1 MAGESD
7 TIGRPVVGDNPIAGD
22 VFRPLVLGIDAGGT
36 MTDTFV
42 VAEDGA
48 FALGKAATTPADESV
63 GFIESALDAALQRGI
78 DPDRLFPDLS
88 VVLYAGTTML
98 NTLLSRTG
106 KRLGVITTKGFEDAV
121 QMGRGMQIW
130 AGYSYADRLHAVT
143 HVHPDPLVPRDRM
156 LGVTERVDMFGD
168 VVMPLYEHEVVAAAE
183 RLLAEEVEAIC
194 VSFLFS
200 FVNPAHER
208 RAADILRD
216 VLAEHGAELPVYLAH
231 EVRPVLRE
239 HSRMNSTLIEAY
251 AAAPVRQQLFNV
263 EASVHERGFPSP
275 LQTVLSYGGL
285 ANIRYPRLHETLI
298 SGPVGGVLGA
308 KFIGDIIG
316 EQNLI
321 VTDLGGT
328 SFDIGAITQGV
339 IPIDSE
345 PVLARFKLSLPTI
358 ALDSIGAGCGTIV
371 KVDPLTHRIELGP
384 ESAGSEPGPVCF
396 DRGGERVTVAD
407 CDLLLGY
414 LNPLNFLGGKV
425 ILNPEKA
432 EQAVREQV
440 TDVLSVDLHEGCE
453 GVVKLLEAEARMAI
467 QEVITS
473 RGYNPSSYVCMGYG
487 GAGPLHLAGY
497 SRGLDFKAVM
507 TFPFAA
513 AFSAFGCT
521 TADFLHRYSE
531 SVRIELPAE
540 PSADDLAEADAQID
554 AMWKRLQSQAR
565 EEFGAE
571 GADVDELDFSHLA
584 MMRYA
589 VQLDDLEVT
598 CPGAATS
605 PAAELIERFEDLY
618 ERINRRVAKYRKG
631 GFLISEVGLFAR
643 IRTPK
648 PVFPTVEL
656 GEREPGRAAHKGTRQ
671 MYADGEWH
679 EAQIWEM
686 DELRPGNVIDGPSI
700 VEHSMT
706 TLVVPLGM
714 RVSMDERGFLWLSEP
729 G

>member
-1 MAGESD
+1 LAG
-7 TIGRPVVGDNPIAGD
+7 THAIGRDG
-22 VFRPLVLGIDAGGT
+22 FRPLVLGIDAGGT
-36 MTDTFV
+36 MTDTFL

-48 FALGKAATTPADESV
+48 FALGKAATTPADESI
-63 GFIESALDAALQRGI
+63 GFIESALDAASQSGVA
-78 DPDRLFPDLS
+78 PETLFPELS

-143 HVHPDPLVPRDRM
+143 HVHPEPLVPRERVV
-156 LGVTERVDMFGD
+156 GATERVDMFGD
-168 VVMPLYEHEVVAAAE
+168 VVVPLYEHEVAAAAN
-183 RLLAEEVEAIC
+183 RLLADEVEAIC

-208 RAADILRD
+208 RAAEIVRG
-216 VLAEHGAELPVYLAH
+216 VLAGHGLELPVFLAH

-239 HSRMNSTLIEAY
+239 HSRLNSTLIEAY
-251 AAAPVRQQLFNV
+251 AASPVRRQLFNV
-263 EASVHERGFPSP
+263 EESVHERGFPSP

-339 IPIDSE
+339 IPIESE

-371 KVDPLTHRIELGP
+371 KVDPVTRRIELGP

-407 CDLLLGY
+407 CDLLLGR
-414 LNPLNFLGGKV
+414 LNPLNFLGGKIV
-425 ILNPEKA
+425 LDVEKA
-432 EQAVREQV
+432 ERAVREQV
-440 TDVLSVDLHEGCE
+440 TDVLGVDLYDGCE

-467 QEVITS
+467 QEVVTS

-497 SRGLDFKAVM
+497 TRGLDFKAVM

-531 SVRIELPAE
+531 SARIELSPE
-540 PSADDLAEADAQID
+540 PSAEELAAADARIE
-554 AMWKRLQSQAR
+554 ALWKRLERQAR
-565 EEFGAE
+565 AEFAAE
-571 GADVDELDFSHLA
+571 GADVGALAFERFA

-589 VQLDDLEVT
+589 VQLDDLEIT
-598 CPGAATS
+598 CPQTRPS
-605 PAAELIERFEDLY
+605 PAAELVERFEDLY

-631 GFLISEVGLFAR
+631 GYLIGELGLFAR
-643 IRTPK
+643 IPTPK
-648 PVFPTVEL
+648 PVFPRHEK
-656 GEREPGRAAHKGTRQ
+656 GGREPSRAARKGTRE
-671 MYADGEWH
+671 MYADGTWQ
-679 EAQIWEM
+679 EARIWEM
-686 DELRPGNVIDGPSI
+686 DELRPGNVVEGPAI

-706 TLVVPLGM
+706 TLVVPAAM
-714 RVSMDERGFLWLSEP
+714 RVSMDDRGFLWLSEQR
-729 G
+729 

>member
-1 MAGESD
+1 
-7 TIGRPVVGDNPIAGD
+7 
-22 VFRPLVLGIDAGGT
+22 
-36 MTDTFV
+36 
-42 VAEDGA
+42 
-48 FALGKAATTPADESV
+48 
-63 GFIESALDAALQRGI
+63 
-78 DPDRLFPDLS
+78 
-88 VVLYAGTTML
+88 
-98 NTLLSRTG
+98 
-106 KRLGVITTKGFEDAV
+106 
-121 QMGRGMQIW
+121 
-130 AGYSYADRLHAVT
+130 
-143 HVHPDPLVPRDRM
+143 
-156 LGVTERVDMFGD
+156 
-168 VVMPLYEHEVVAAAE
+168 
-183 RLLAEEVEAIC
+183 
-194 VSFLFS
+194 
-200 FVNPAHER
+200 
-208 RAADILRD
+208 
-216 VLAEHGAELPVYLAH
+216 
-231 EVRPVLRE
+231 
-239 HSRMNSTLIEAY
+239 
-251 AAAPVRQQLFNV
+251 
-263 EASVHERGFPSP
+263 
-275 LQTVLSYGGL
+275 
-285 ANIRYPRLHETLI
+285 
-298 SGPVGGVLGA
+298 
-308 KFIGDIIG
+308 
-316 EQNLI
+316 
-321 VTDLGGT
+321 
-328 SFDIGAITQGV
+328 
-339 IPIDSE
+339 
-345 PVLARFKLSLPTI
+345 
-358 ALDSIGAGCGTIV
+358 
-371 KVDPLTHRIELGP
+371 
-384 ESAGSEPGPVCF
+384 
-396 DRGGERVTVAD
+396 
-407 CDLLLGY
+407 
-414 LNPLNFLGGKV
+414 
-425 ILNPEKA
+425 
-432 EQAVREQV
+432 
-440 TDVLSVDLHEGCE
+440 
-453 GVVKLLEAEARMAI
+453 
-467 QEVITS
+467 
-473 RGYNPSSYVCMGYG
+473 VCMGYG

-540 PSADDLAEADAQID
+540 PSADDLAEADAQLD

-643 IRTPK
+643 IQTPK

>member
-1 MAGESD
+1 VAGGSL
-7 TIGRPVVGDNPIAGD
+7 IAGD

-42 VAEDGA
+42 VAENGA

-63 GFIESALDAALQRGI
+63 GFIESALDAAMERGI
-78 DPDRLFPDLS
+78 DAEGLFRELS

-143 HVHPDPLVPRDRM
+143 HVHPDPLVPRERV

-168 VVMPLYEHEVVAAAE
+168 VVLPLYDHEVVAAAE
-183 RLLAEEVEAIC
+183 RLIAEEVEAIC
-194 VSFLFS
+194 ISFLFS

-208 RAADILRD
+208 RAADILRGM
-216 VLAEHGAELPVYLAH
+216 LAEHSAELPVYLAH

-251 AAAPVRQQLFNV
+251 AAAPVRRQLFNV
-263 EASVHERGFPSP
+263 EASVQERGFASP

-328 SFDIGAITQGV
+328 SFDIGAITHGV

-371 KVDPLTHRIELGP
+371 KVDPLTRRIELGP

-396 DRGGERVTVAD
+396 DRGGERVTVTD

-425 ILNPEKA
+425 QLNVEKA
-432 EQAVREQV
+432 EHAVREQV
-440 TDVLSVDLHEGCE
+440 TDVLGVDLYDGCE
-453 GVVKLLEAEARMAI
+453 GVVKLLEGEARMAI

-497 SRGLDFKAVM
+497 TRGLDFKAVM

-531 SVRIELPAE
+531 SVRIELPPEA
-540 PSADDLAEADAQID
+540 SADDLADADAQID
-554 AMWKRLQSQAR
+554 AVWKRLQGQAR

-571 GADVDELDFSHLA
+571 GADVDELDFSLFA

-598 CPGAATS
+598 YPGAAAS
-605 PAAELIERFEDLY
+605 PAADLIVRFEDLY

-643 IRTPK
+643 IQTPK
-648 PVFPTVEL
+648 PVFPTFEL
-656 GEREPGRAAHKGTRQ
+656 EEREPGPAADKGTRQ
-671 MYADGEWH
+671 IYADGDWR
-679 EAQIWEM
+679 EARIWEM

-706 TLVVPLGM
+706 TLVVPDGM
-714 RVSMDERGFLWLSEP
+714 RVSMDDRGFLWLSERR
-729 G
+729 

>member
-1 MAGESD
+1 
-7 TIGRPVVGDNPIAGD
+7 
-22 VFRPLVLGIDAGGT
+22 
-36 MTDTFV
+36 
-42 VAEDGA
+42 
-48 FALGKAATTPADESV
+48 
-63 GFIESALDAALQRGI
+63 
-78 DPDRLFPDLS
+78 
-88 VVLYAGTTML
+88 
-98 NTLLSRTG
+98 
-106 KRLGVITTKGFEDAV
+106 
-121 QMGRGMQIW
+121 
-130 AGYSYADRLHAVT
+130 
-143 HVHPDPLVPRDRM
+143 
-156 LGVTERVDMFGD
+156 VTERVDMFGD
-168 VVMPLYEHEVVAAAE
+168 VVVPLYEHEVVAAAE
-183 RLLAEEVEAIC
+183 RLLADEVEAIC
-194 VSFLFS
+194 VSLLFS

-208 RAADILRD
+208 RAADILRQ

-251 AAAPVRQQLFNV
+251 AAAPVRHQLFNV

-298 SGPVGGVLGA
+298 SGPVGGVLGG

-321 VTDLGGT
+321 LTDLGGT

-358 ALDSIGAGCGTIV
+358 ALESIGAGCGMIV
-371 KVDPLTHRIELGP
+371 KVDPLTRRIELGP

-425 ILNPEKA
+425 RLNAEKA
-432 EQAVREQV
+432 EQAVRQQV
-440 TDVLSVDLHEGCE
+440 TDVLGVDLHDGCE
-453 GVVKLLEAEARMAI
+453 GVVKLLEGEARMAI

-540 PSADDLAEADAQID
+540 PSAEDLAEADAQID
-554 AMWKRLQSQAR
+554 SVWKRLQGQAR
-565 EEFGAE
+565 EEFGSE
-571 GADVDELDFSHLA
+571 GANVDELDFSHLA

-589 VQLDDLEVT
+589 VQLDDLEVR
-598 CPGAATS
+598 CPGAAMS

-618 ERINRRVAKYRKG
+618 ERINRRVAKYRRG
-631 GFLISEVGLFAR
+631 GFLISEVGLVAR
-643 IRTPK
+643 IQTPK
-648 PVFPTVEL
+648 PVFPTFEL
-656 GEREPGRAAHKGTRQ
+656 GERKPGRAADKGTRQ
-671 MYADGEWH
+671 IYADGEWH
-679 EAQIWEM
+679 EARIWEM
-686 DELRPGNVIDGPSI
+686 DELRPGNVIEGPSI

-706 TLVVPLGM
+706 TLVVPVRM
-714 RVSMDERGFLWLSEP
+714 RVSMDNRGFLWLSDLR
-729 G
+729 